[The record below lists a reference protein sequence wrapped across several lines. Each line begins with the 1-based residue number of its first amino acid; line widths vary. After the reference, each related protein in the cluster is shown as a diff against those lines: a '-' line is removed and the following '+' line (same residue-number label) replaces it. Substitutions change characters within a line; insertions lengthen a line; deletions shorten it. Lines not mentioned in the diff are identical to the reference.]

1 MGVAS
6 VAPAEIYV
14 RISLFYEKWIYDN
27 ARREEAEQAQLE
39 SD

>member
-14 RISLFYEKWIYDN
+14 KLAIFYEKCIYDN